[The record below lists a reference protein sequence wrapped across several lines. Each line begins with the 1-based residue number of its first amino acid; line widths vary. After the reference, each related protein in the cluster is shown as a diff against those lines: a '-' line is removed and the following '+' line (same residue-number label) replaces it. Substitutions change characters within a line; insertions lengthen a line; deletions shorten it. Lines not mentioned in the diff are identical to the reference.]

1 MKQLVFSFK
10 EKFIKAALVEKNGNT
25 FDVIT
30 TGYTQLSPGS
40 IEAGVIKNYDEV
52 KEKLNGLIGGVSK
65 ARSHHILVLLSEE
78 TSFLKV
84 LKDSKSKDVLDKPE
98 VQEDI
103 PYSLK
108 GSFTSLRLLK
118 NKDIQLV
125 AAPRELISTYQK
137 IFRELN
143 LEIGSI
149 IPEPVVFIP
158 RIQEMDKPNLVISQ
172 EDDSVLF
179 TVIYKSGIYFSTT
192 KHFQDGKFDQS
203 LMFPWIK
210 EIVDTQI
217 KDLTPTF
224 DFVASVFGEK
234 EEEILKILQENNIIV
249 KDINVQFGK
258 LNPQVEV
265 SRYKKLIIATDIN
278 KQLPGFHIKD
288 LQESKSSGVMKV
300 PPLPKV
306 NSKLIIGAVSLL
318 LIIFA
323 LAFLTPKLIDILTSK
338 TNQATTSI
346 PVPASTSSAT
356 ATPSATP
363 SAKEKP
369 KEATKTAK
377 KKEVPKPI
385 LKRSSLKINVLNG
398 NGTSGAAGE
407 GANFLTS
414 KGYKVISTG
423 NAANYNYSKTEI
435 RLKKSK
441 SDFFALLTK
450 DLGSRYTV
458 IKGTNLAESSTFDAQ
473 VIIGEQ

>member
-1 MKQLVFSFK
+1 M
-10 EKFIKAALVEKNGNT
+10 
-25 FDVIT
+25 
-30 TGYTQLSPGS
+30 
-40 IEAGVIKNYDEV
+40 
-52 KEKLNGLIGGVSK
+52 
-65 ARSHHILVLLSEE
+65 SEE

-84 LKDSKSKDVLDKPE
+84 LKDTKSKDVLDKPE

-125 AAPRELISTYQK
+125 AAPRDLISTYQK

-149 IPEPVVFIP
+149 IPEPIVFIP
-158 RIQEMDKPNLVISQ
+158 RIQETDKPNLVVSQ

-179 TVIYKSGIYFSTT
+179 TVIYKSGVYFSTT

-210 EIVDTQI
+210 EIIDTQI
-217 KDLTPTF
+217 KDLTPDF

-234 EEEILKILQENNIIV
+234 EEEILKILQENNIMV
-249 KDINVQFGK
+249 NDISVQFGK

-265 SRYKKLIIATDIN
+265 SQYKKLIIATDIN

-288 LQESKSSGVMKV
+288 LQESNSNGVMKV
-300 PPLPKV
+300 PPLPKA
-306 NSKLIIGAVSLL
+306 NSKLIMGVVSLL
-318 LIIFA
+318 LIILA
-323 LAFLTPKLIDILTSK
+323 LGFLTPKLIDIFTSAPNNK
-338 TNQATTSI
+338 LDSL
-346 PVPASTSSAT
+346 PVPTSTPSAVS
-356 ATPSATP
+356 TPSATP

-369 KEATKTAK
+369 KEATKTAE
-377 KKEVPKPI
+377 KKEKPKPV
-385 LKRSSLKINVLNG
+385 LKRSSLKIEVLNG
-398 NGTSGAAGE
+398 NGTPGSASAGAD
-407 GANFLTS
+407 FITS

-450 DLGSRYTV
+450 DLGSRYTI
-458 IKGTNLAESSTFDAQ
+458 IKGANLAESSSADVQ
-473 VIIGEQ
+473 VIIGKN